1 MLASLPRE
9 VSSALE
15 EIGKIDLYSLVVG
28 SIFYKLA
35 GLLLPIIYVI
45 MASNNLVAGQVDSGS
60 MAYVLSTSTKRQTVV
75 FTQALYLICSLLC
88 MFSLTTVTSCICLA
102 IVGSKVMLS
111 YGQLVL
117 LNLGAFLV
125 LFAIS
130 GLCFLTSCWFDR
142 SKRSMAIGG
151 GLSIF
156 SLVAAM
162 LGLFGSP
169 VIPKVVRLDALN
181 NFNYVTIITLFDAIS
196 IIDGTLTFL
205 WKFAILLVLGVIGYV
220 VGSIKFTKKDL
231 PL

>member
-1 MLASLPRE
+1 M
-9 VSSALE
+9 
-15 EIGKIDLYSLVVG
+15 VG

-88 MFSLTTVTSCICLA
+88 MFSLTTITGCICLA
-102 IVGSKVMLS
+102 IVGSKVVLS
-111 YGQLVL
+111 YGELVL

-125 LFAIS
+125 LFALS